1 MQPKFEIFVDTGE
14 VETYYAEDGVGSYLD
29 ERVIQLE
36 TEGLGDVCVV
46 TGMSVDDLHPEFAE
60 QLTPDE
66 MVGSVDLALAFTP
79 ISDTHV
85 EFFTNGVRN
94 REGGKH
100 ADEMWRA
107 YAKALLE
114 HGNTKTSCTPTDLR
128 EGVVGILNF
137 KIAKPQFSGQ
147 TKDKLSDVRVS
158 KPAYR
163 LFLQIFTT
171 FFNKNKSLAK
181 LLLNRASSLRALKDE
196 ESAKRKS
203 LLGVKLST
211 KESSKGVL
219 PGKLAGCDRKTKPME
234 RELYLVEGDSAG
246 GSAKQARFKE
256 YQAVLPLKGKPLN
269 AYKHPDSKVLGSV
282 EIANI
287 LTSIGYNPSLKDP
300 IGSLNYGKVILLSD
314 SDVDGYHI
322 NSLECALFNLYL
334 PEMFDRGM
342 IYALD
347 SSGCKFYCRG
357 KKTDYYFG
365 SSVDDVVKKVKAA
378 KDTIFGKVSYLKGW
392 GELDPPGL
400 REAAM
405 NPETRTLIKLKR
417 NKSEMA
423 RFEMIMGEDVQ
434 FRKDLLG
441 VI

>member
-1 MQPKFEIFVDTGE
+1 
-14 VETYYAEDGVGSYLD
+14 
-29 ERVIQLE
+29 
-36 TEGLGDVCVV
+36 
-46 TGMSVDDLHPEFAE
+46 
-60 QLTPDE
+60 
-66 MVGSVDLALAFTP
+66 
-79 ISDTHV
+79 
-85 EFFTNGVRN
+85 
-94 REGGKH
+94 
-100 ADEMWRA
+100 
-107 YAKALLE
+107 
-114 HGNTKTSCTPTDLR
+114 
-128 EGVVGILNF
+128 
-137 KIAKPQFSGQ
+137 
-147 TKDKLSDVRVS
+147 
-158 KPAYR
+158 
-163 LFLQIFTT
+163 
-171 FFNKNKSLAK
+171 